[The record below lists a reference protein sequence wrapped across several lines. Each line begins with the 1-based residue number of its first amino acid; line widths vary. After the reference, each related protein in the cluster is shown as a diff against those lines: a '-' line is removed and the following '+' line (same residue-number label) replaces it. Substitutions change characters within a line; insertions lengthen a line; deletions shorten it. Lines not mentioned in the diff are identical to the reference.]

1 MPGWLY
7 AVLLVTVPA
16 LGHLIDLIINRL
28 NAPKGGPRH
37 V

>member
-16 LGHLIDLIINRL
+16 LGHLIDLIINRPT
-28 NAPKGGPRH
+28 AHKGGAK
-37 V
+37 

>member
-16 LGHLIDLIINRL
+16 LGHLIDLIINR
-28 NAPKGGPRH
+28 APKGGAK
-37 V
+37 